1 MSFRTRLLVALLIVV
16 LVPLLAFALGLR
28 REMDARLTAQ
38 YQQRVAALVDVIHD
52 DLAQENAS
60 IADRLSTLSAAITDD
75 NAFRLAALKTP
86 GADRTYLLDY
96 AGRAMRLAGLSMLQI
111 QDSAGRIISSG
122 HFRNEY
128 DRLEPEL
135 PPLLAGAEHGMAI
148 IQARSPEGPFLALA
162 RMDSLRIA
170 GHRFTVVGG
179 LTLDRAALTRLARGR
194 DLAVTLVSPAGV
206 LSSDSTLERDTAQW
220 LSPNGDATA
229 GSAHH
234 PADYLVAQ
242 LTVPFVDTHAGA
254 PGATVPARLVITH
267 PLAPLLGLRR
277 SIDLWFLA
285 SLGLTAA
292 VAILLGMWVS
302 ARVSRP
308 LTDLA
313 DKTAT
318 VDLDNLDVHFTSD
331 RDDEIGTLSRL
342 LNAMVRRLKA
352 SASRLRDAE
361 RRATVG
367 ELARQV
373 NHDIKNGLTPIR
385 NVVRHLSQV
394 AHEHPDQLSGVFAE
408 RQGTL
413 ESSIAY
419 LESLAKNYARLSP
432 QLGARPC
439 DVNAVVQQVIRNAQA
454 PPHAELRAH
463 LAEHLPPILGDE
475 VVVRRILE
483 NLVGNAIDSLDAQP
497 GSVTVSTEPRTSDAR
512 RSVVRVTV
520 ADTGRGMTEQQL
532 SRAFDDFYTT
542 KPSGTGLG
550 LSVVRRLVLDLNGSL
565 HVDTAP
571 GQGTRFV
578 VELPVWVRAPRSDA
592 GPGASARESRS
603 HSGHQ
608 AALTDAERAE
618 APAPAPLAPSTRTTR

>member
-1 MSFRTRLLVALLIVV
+1 MSFRTRLLVALLVVV
-16 LVPLLAFALGLR
+16 LVPLLAFAVGLR
-28 REMDARLTAQ
+28 REMDTRLTAQ

-60 IADRLSTLSAAITDD
+60 IADRLSTLTAALADD
-75 NAFRLAALKTP
+75 NRFRLAALRAP
-86 GADRTYLLDY
+86 DGERGYLLDY

-135 PPLLAGAEHGMAI
+135 PQRLAGVERGMAI
-148 IQARSPEGPFLALA
+148 VQARSPEGPFLVLA

-179 LTLDRAALTRLARGR
+179 MALDHAALARLARGR

-206 LSSDSTLERDTAQW
+206 LSSDSLLERNTTRW
-220 LSPNGDATA
+220 LSLAGDDSSAAARPAA
-229 GSAHH
+229 GF
-234 PADYLVAQ
+234 LVADV
-242 LTVPFVDTHAGA
+242 TIPFLDTRTGA
-254 PGATVPARLVITH
+254 PGAAVPARLVIAH

-285 SLGLTAA
+285 SFGVTAV
-292 VAILLGMWVS
+292 VAILLGVWAS

-308 LTDLA
+308 LVDLA
-313 DKTAT
+313 DTTAS
-318 VDLDNLDVHFTSD
+318 VDLDNLDVRFPGD

-342 LNAMVRRLKA
+342 LNAMVRRLKV

-361 RRATVG
+361 RRAAVG

-394 AHEHPDQLSGVFAE
+394 AREQPAELPTVFAE

-419 LESLAKNYARLSP
+419 LESLARNYARLSP

-439 DVNAVVQQVIRNAQA
+439 DVNAVAQQVLRDTQT
-454 PPHAELRAH
+454 PPGAELRTR
-463 LAEHLPPILGDE
+463 LAERLPPVFGDE

-483 NLVGNAIDSLDAQP
+483 NLVGNAIDSLESQA
-497 GSVTVSTEPRTSDAR
+497 GSVVVSTELRAGDPRR
-512 RSVVRVTV
+512 PLVRITV
-520 ADTGRGMTEQQL
+520 ADTGHGMTEQQL
-532 SRAFDDFYTT
+532 NRAFDDFYTT

-571 GQGTRFV
+571 GEGTRFV
-578 VELPVWVRAPRSDA
+578 VELPVWVQAPAPQGAAAATVPTDSRRTA
-592 GPGASARESRS
+592 G
-603 HSGHQ
+603 
-608 AALTDAERAE
+608 L
-618 APAPAPLAPSTRTTR
+618 PAPAPPASASTPPASSTGSAR